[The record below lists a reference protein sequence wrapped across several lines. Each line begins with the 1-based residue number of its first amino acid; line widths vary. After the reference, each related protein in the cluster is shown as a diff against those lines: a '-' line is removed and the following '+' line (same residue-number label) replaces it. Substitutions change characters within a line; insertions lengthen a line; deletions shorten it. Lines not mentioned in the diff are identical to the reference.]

1 MNDRN
6 DMLFGVLD
14 GHKGRQVADFV
25 RSKIKEVLR
34 FLIQKEFVKNYIED
48 SSDIEK
54 VLIKSFENVILT
66 INFTDWQRSSESQS
80 D

>member
-66 INFTDWQRSSESQS
+66 INFTD
-80 D
+80 